1 MENTEMGMF
10 KVKATVANPKDPK
23 KYFEEDFWV
32 DTGSLYTFIPEDRL
46 EEIGIEPS
54 RTREFTLADG
64 RRDRR
69 LLGEALITIRDLNE
83 TATNPVVFGPRDSL
97 YLIGAVTLETF
108 AVEVD
113 PATRALKPITAII
126 GAHRDTR

>member
-1 MENTEMGMF
+1 MEDTKTGMF
-10 KVKATVANPKDPK
+10 KVRAKVANPADPK
-23 KYFEEDFWV
+23 RFFDEDFWV

-46 EEIGIEPS
+46 QGIGIEPS

-64 RRDRR
+64 RHDRR
-69 LLGEALITIRDLNE
+69 LLGEALITLHELNE
-83 TATNPVVFGPRDSL
+83 TVTNPVVFGPKDSL

-113 PATRALKPITAII
+113 PATRELKPITAII
-126 GAHRDTR
+126 GAHFDSR

>member
-1 MENTEMGMF
+1 MGMF
-10 KVKATVANPKDPK
+10 KVKTRIANPKDPK
-23 KYFEEDFWV
+23 KFFEEDFWV

-69 LLGEALITIRDLNE
+69 LLGEASITLRDLNE
-83 TATNPVVFGPRDSL
+83 TATNPVVFSAKDSL
-97 YLIGAVTLETF
+97 YLIGRLTLDTF
-108 AVEVD
+108 SVEVD
-113 PATRALKPITAII
+113 PATGELKPITAII
-126 GAHRDTR
+126 GAHFDGR

>member
-1 MENTEMGMF
+1 GI
-10 KVKATVANPKDPK
+10 
-23 KYFEEDFWV
+23 

-46 EEIGIEPS
+46 EGIGIEPS

-69 LLGEALITIRDLNE
+69 LLGEALITLRELNE
-83 TATNPVVFGPRDSL
+83 TTTNPVVFGPRDSL

-113 PATRALKPITAII
+113 PATRELKPITAII
-126 GAHRDTR
+126 GAHFDSR